1 MLAQFIK
8 QIKNNFYF
16 LKYVY
21 QFSRSYVIAEAMVA
35 LFQGIIP
42 LLWVIMPKL
51 IIDEIT
57 YGKEFSKILFYIS
70 FLFLVQ
76 IGLHILIS
84 YLSETYINLNGH
96 LYSMHFLLFVNKKI
110 IELDMKQLDDPE
122 VYQKIALAKDIIYR
136 GIGISLID
144 NFFSFLT
151 SIVMLVSV
159 GIVVLTINIQ
169 LFFLILGISIVA
181 VCLNL
186 ISENWEISQ
195 RDENMYLSRVLN
207 YYIEIMGDKSCSKE
221 MKMFGF
227 SDWVMKKYYHTLS
240 QLRERLH
247 ILYKR
252 NFKISS
258 ITLLLENIKNGG
270 IYLYLAWLAFRKVI
284 TIGGFT
290 QCFTATEELS
300 SAVVTCVGFFTK
312 LNINGKYIQ
321 SFREFMELES
331 ELEKRERIQKK
342 LEFPKQIEKISL
354 QNVSFHYP
362 QMENMVLKNVS
373 YTFEKGKIYVVVGEN
388 GAGKTTLIHLLTRL
402 YDPTSGTICLNGNDI
417 KEYDVSQYRKMFSI
431 VFQDFRYFAFTIGEN
446 VSLEQDITDMGNREK
461 AVQCIEKSGF
471 SEKVSKLSKGIDT
484 ELDKIFHEDGI
495 ILSGGESQKLA
506 LARALFRESE
516 ILILDEPSSALD
528 PLAEDELIT
537 KFQEIAK
544 DKLVIYISHR
554 LSCASIADE
563 VIYIKDA
570 TIKEHGSHKELMELK
585 GEYSKFYYAQSKH
598 YQDNTKN
605 SQDKK

>member
-1 MLAQFIK
+1 M
-8 QIKNNFYF
+8 
-16 LKYVY
+16 
-21 QFSRSYVIAEAMVA
+21 
-35 LFQGIIP
+35 
-42 LLWVIMPKL
+42 
-51 IIDEIT
+51 
-57 YGKEFSKILFYIS
+57 
-70 FLFLVQ
+70 
-76 IGLHILIS
+76 
-84 YLSETYINLNGH
+84 
-96 LYSMHFLLFVNKKI
+96 
-110 IELDMKQLDDPE
+110 
-122 VYQKIALAKDIIYR
+122 
-136 GIGISLID
+136 
-144 NFFSFLT
+144 
-151 SIVMLVSV
+151 
-159 GIVVLTINIQ
+159 
-169 LFFLILGISIVA
+169 
-181 VCLNL
+181 
-186 ISENWEISQ
+186 
-195 RDENMYLSRVLN
+195 
-207 YYIEIMGDKSCSKE
+207 
-221 MKMFGF
+221 
-227 SDWVMKKYYHTLS
+227 
-240 QLRERLH
+240 
-247 ILYKR
+247 
-252 NFKISS
+252 
-258 ITLLLENIKNGG
+258 
-270 IYLYLAWLAFRKVI
+270 
-284 TIGGFT
+284 
-290 QCFTATEELS
+290 
-300 SAVVTCVGFFTK
+300 
-312 LNINGKYIQ
+312 
-321 SFREFMELES
+321 
-331 ELEKRERIQKK
+331 
-342 LEFPKQIEKISL
+342 
-354 QNVSFHYP
+354 
-362 QMENMVLKNVS
+362 
-373 YTFEKGKIYVVVGEN
+373 
-388 GAGKTTLIHLLTRL
+388 LTRL

>member
-227 SDWVMKKYYHTLS
+227 SDWVMKKYYYTLS
-240 QLRERLH
+240 HLRERLH

-284 TIGGFT
+284 TIGG
-290 QCFTATEELS
+290 
-300 SAVVTCVGFFTK
+300 
-312 LNINGKYIQ
+312 N
-321 SFREFMELES
+321 
-331 ELEKRERIQKK
+331 
-342 LEFPKQIEKISL
+342 
-354 QNVSFHYP
+354 
-362 QMENMVLKNVS
+362 
-373 YTFEKGKIYVVVGEN
+373 
-388 GAGKTTLIHLLTRL
+388 
-402 YDPTSGTICLNGNDI
+402 
-417 KEYDVSQYRKMFSI
+417 
-431 VFQDFRYFAFTIGEN
+431 
-446 VSLEQDITDMGNREK
+446 
-461 AVQCIEKSGF
+461 
-471 SEKVSKLSKGIDT
+471 
-484 ELDKIFHEDGI
+484 
-495 ILSGGESQKLA
+495 
-506 LARALFRESE
+506 
-516 ILILDEPSSALD
+516 
-528 PLAEDELIT
+528 
-537 KFQEIAK
+537 
-544 DKLVIYISHR
+544 
-554 LSCASIADE
+554 
-563 VIYIKDA
+563 
-570 TIKEHGSHKELMELK
+570 
-585 GEYSKFYYAQSKH
+585 
-598 YQDNTKN
+598 
-605 SQDKK
+605 